1 MSEVATAPAAPAP
14 APSAPAPAPAAPAP
28 APASVL
34 GSGAANAP
42 APSSSAAPAPSA
54 PAPAP
59 ADPLAWAPEKY
70 RVMGSDGKSLD
81 VEGTARK
88 IAEAHGHLERRLGSG
103 DAPPASVDGYKLN
116 VPETLAGKVNTED
129 LAKAPDFI
137 EFQKNMHGLGLSQ
150 KQLDGVTAVLLE
162 RGIKMREAMP
172 ILDAAEATSK
182 LRGMDGWKSDEEY
195 QRQVGRAYAAG
206 KHYAGNDF
214 DGVLKDYGNDPRIVA
229 MLARVGAEARAH
241 GSRCAPVKLRPSTR
255 WTPCKANTK
264 RSTSGASHE
273 LPDPREHG
281 AAVREQLPRAV
292 PAEAGP
298 PAPVVPDRSRH
309 RRPVQVH
316 RAHGQGR
323 GLRHHLAPRGH
334 QVRRSA
340 ALAVAGSTCR
350 TRAGPS

>member
-1 MSEVATAPAAPAP
+1 
-14 APSAPAPAPAAPAP
+14 
-28 APASVL
+28 
-34 GSGAANAP
+34 
-42 APSSSAAPAPSA
+42 
-54 PAPAP
+54 
-59 ADPLAWAPEKY
+59 
-70 RVMGSDGKSLD
+70 MGSDGKSLD

-229 MLARVGAEARAH
+229 MLARVGAELGEDTQPSPEALQQVQQSLDQLMASPAYTNQHHAQHKAVFDQVTALQAKLAGTGEARA
-241 GSRCAPVKLRPSTR
+241 
-255 WTPCKANTK
+255 NTTMSFK
-264 RSTSGASHE
+264 T
-273 LPDPREHG
+273 
-281 AAVREQLPRAV
+281 
-292 PAEAGP
+292 
-298 PAPVVPDRSRH
+298 
-309 RRPVQVH
+309 
-316 RAHGQGR
+316 
-323 GLRHHLAPRGH
+323 
-334 QVRRSA
+334 
-340 ALAVAGSTCR
+340 
-350 TRAGPS
+350 